1 MKIKTEPKGL
11 YNAIICLEETCLYRK
26 NCANHVSAGD
36 FRSEDGFTPK
46 LSLGQ
51 GNVFCKTTDHLP
63 LTGLDENFPD
73 NFYHLQS
80 GLMLWDDIVEEVE
93 NYNI

>member
-36 FRSEDGFTPK
+36 FRSEDGFTPELNLK
-46 LSLGQ
+46 Q
-51 GNVFCKTTDHLP
+51 GNV
-63 LTGLDENFPD
+63 
-73 NFYHLQS
+73 Y
-80 GLMLWDDIVEEVE
+80 
-93 NYNI
+93 

>member
-11 YNAIICLEETCLYRK
+11 YSAIICLEETCLYRK
-26 NCANHVSAGD
+26 SCANHVSAGD

-51 GNVFCKTTDHLP
+51 GNVYCKTTDHLP
-63 LTGLDENFPD
+63 MSKFDDLPD
-73 NFYHLQS
+73 NLDHLQS

>member
-11 YNAIICLEETCLYRK
+11 YSAIICLEETCLYRK

-36 FRSEDGFTPK
+36 FRSEDGFTPE
-46 LSLGQ
+46 LNLRQ
-51 GNVFCKTTDHLP
+51 GNVHCKTTDHLP
-63 LTGLDENFPD
+63 MSGFGGKLPD
-73 NFYHLQS
+73 NIDHLQS
-80 GLMLWDDIVEEVE
+80 GLMVWDDIVEEVE